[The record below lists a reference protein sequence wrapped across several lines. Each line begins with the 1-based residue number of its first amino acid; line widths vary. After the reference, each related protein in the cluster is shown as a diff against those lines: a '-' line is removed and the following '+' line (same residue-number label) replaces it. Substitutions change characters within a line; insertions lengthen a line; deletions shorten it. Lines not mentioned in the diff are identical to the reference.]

1 LSADWR
7 NLARRA
13 DLALTPADTTR
24 IELQG
29 GSTQAVEL
37 REHADSK
44 TLRARSVIASRKT
57 LAEAS
62 SDVEPLLYAWH
73 RNRLSDLVGFTID
86 GKGRL
91 VGEAWIPLEGLT
103 PGELKLYLQELA
115 RVCDWHEF
123 RLTAEDVY

>member
-1 LSADWR
+1 MSADWR
-7 NLARRA
+7 SLARRA
-13 DLALTPADTTR
+13 DLSLTPADTTR
-24 IELQG
+24 IELEG
-29 GSTQAVEL
+29 GSAQTVEL

-44 TLRARSVIASRKT
+44 TLRARSVIATKKT

-62 SDVEPLLYAWH
+62 SDVAPLLYAWQ

-91 VGEAWIPLEGLT
+91 VGESWIPLEGLT
-103 PGELKLYLQELA
+103 PAELRLYLHELA

-123 RLTAEDVY
+123 RLTAQDLY